1 MYEIPATAPSQP
13 YGLPE
18 RPLAISYSQAPITAR
33 MSTRP
38 DRAVAWTSI
47 IAQRS
52 SRPGPPR
59 PCSVSLRRPNRNTA
73 PSTAITANDAAPSPG
88 LPPTAK
94 ATKISAPRKRQNE
107 GIHQRLRKR
116 LGIGMEHVLH
126 GSLEEARERDGQR
139 QRRRV
144 ALLLDRVDGLARDVH
159 GLPELLLRE
168 LARRTQGADV
178 VAHDV

>member
-38 DRAVAWTSI
+38 ESAVAWTSI
-47 IAQRS
+47 MAQRS

-73 PSTAITANDAAPSPG
+73 PSSAITPNETAPWPA
-88 LPPTAK
+88 LPPIAN
-94 ATKISAPRKRQNE
+94 AAKISAPRNRQKP
-107 GIHQRLRKR
+107 GIHQRLRNK
-116 LGIGMEHVLH
+116 LGVGMEHVLH
-126 GSLEEARERDGQR
+126 GLLEVARQGDR
-139 QRRRV
+139 QREGGRV
-144 ALLLDRVDGLARDVH
+144 ALLLDGVDRLARDVH
-159 GLPELLLRE
+159 GLRELLLGE
-168 LARRTQGADV
+168 LA
-178 VAHDV
+178 